1 MGLGGGSGACSW
13 PGRAGDG
20 EGRWKVGVD
29 SGMKRLFEP
38 GIFMSWMWNF
48 IALPLGDSQ
57 SWSHA
62 GFWMYF
68 LG

>member
-38 GIFMSWMWNF
+38 GLCPGCGISLLFPWETPSPGVMLDFGCIFWVR
-48 IALPLGDSQ
+48 
-57 SWSHA
+57 
-62 GFWMYF
+62 
-68 LG
+68 